1 MMNAEK
7 RNHFPAEETDLLP
20 ERDAPEVCE
29 LQEIEA
35 EEAAEE
41 TPVGEADGSELSAV
55 GQYLK
60 EAGRYP
66 LLTPE
71 QEQALFAGNALYDDF
86 GILIH

>member
-35 EEAAEE
+35 EEAAEPAAE
-41 TPVGEADGSELSAV
+41 EPAAVPEPEHAARESIVTPASSDLENFFIFSLQIKV
-55 GQYLK
+55 
-60 EAGRYP
+60 
-66 LLTPE
+66 
-71 QEQALFAGNALYDDF
+71 FI
-86 GILIH
+86 ILIRLY